1 VTYSKVNALTL
12 SPRLFY
18 LLLHSKGVLPLQLL
32 PLNMDI
38 TEGFSLESAVIEG
51 EWERAAG

>member
-18 LLLHSKGVLPLQLL
+18 LLHSKGVLPLQLL
-32 PLNMDI
+32 PLIMDM

-51 EWERAAG
+51 EWQRAAG